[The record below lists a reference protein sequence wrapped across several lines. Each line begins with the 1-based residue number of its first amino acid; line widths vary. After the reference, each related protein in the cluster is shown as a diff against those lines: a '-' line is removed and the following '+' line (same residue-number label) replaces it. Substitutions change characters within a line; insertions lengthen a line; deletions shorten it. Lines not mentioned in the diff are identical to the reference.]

1 MGAGFIP
8 ASVSCGGAL
17 PDFDFV
23 TSRLATGAALSGAD
37 DVYAIVEAGI
47 THVLDARS
55 EFDDGPLFA
64 SQPRLHYLW
73 NPTDDDGTKKSP
85 EYFEKTITFGL
96 RALVEPGTRVLCHC
110 AAGVNRGPSN
120 ALAIMIAWGIDP
132 ARAEAMIRDVRP
144 VVKLHY
150 REDVIAAVR
159 SLGYLRSAAARQP

>member
-1 MGAGFIP
+1 M
-8 ASVSCGGAL
+8 
-17 PDFDFV
+17 
-23 TSRLATGAALSGAD
+23 
-37 DVYAIVEAGI
+37 
-47 THVLDARS
+47 
-55 EFDDGPLFA
+55 
-64 SQPRLHYLW
+64 
-73 NPTDDDGTKKSP
+73 
-85 EYFEKTITFGL
+85 
-96 RALVEPGTRVLCHC
+96 LCHC